1 MSDPADQELT
11 RGVQQKQV
19 DIVYQTRFTFQ
30 ALFVRGLL
38 EPMSGV
44 EPLTY

>member
-1 MSDPADQELT
+1 MANVWQKKGL
-11 RGVQQKQV
+11 QQHENNIMRCNPV
-19 DIVYQTRFTFQ
+19 I
-30 ALFVRGLL
+30 LL